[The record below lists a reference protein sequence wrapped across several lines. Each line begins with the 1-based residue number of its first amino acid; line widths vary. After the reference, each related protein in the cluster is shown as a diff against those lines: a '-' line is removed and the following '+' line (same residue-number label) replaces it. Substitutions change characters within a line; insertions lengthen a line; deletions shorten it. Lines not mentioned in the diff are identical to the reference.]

1 MLDGKPCLQFH
12 LMYHTT
18 QRNICPKINQK
29 IQACNCN
36 PYQPARKACPGICAQ
51 PRVRH
56 KLAMSR
62 STFLVFVD
70 LTQHNLLL
78 QAWLPHL
85 QIVLMNFTSCDLST
99 TIHHPACVF
108 CDSQDEVRIPPPI
121 FPPIIPLLSSL
132 LLLAPSLPHRLFTAG
147 ALSGMAG
154 INVLLLRL

>member
-12 LMYHTT
+12 SVYHTT

-36 PYQPARKACPGICAQ
+36 PYQPARKACPGIFAQ

-56 KLAMSR
+56 KLVMTR
-62 STFLVFVD
+62 STSLVFVD
-70 LTQHNLLL
+70 LTQHLLL

-85 QIVLMNFTSCDLST
+85 QIVLMNFTSCDFST
-99 TIHHPACVF
+99 TIHHPARVF
-108 CDSQDEVRIPPPI
+108 CDSQDEVRIPPRI
-121 FPPIIPLLSSL
+121 LSPIIPLLSSL
-132 LLLAPSLPHRLFTAG
+132 LLLAPSLLHRLFTAG

-154 INVLLLRL
+154 INLLLLRL